1 MNFKDYINES
11 EVKLTGSSDV
21 VDKLKVLKLAV
32 DDWLKATETS
42 YEGNSA
48 FIITKAIKN
57 VNSHVKKTAESIVN
71 AVNMEKKYKGK

>member
-1 MNFKDYINES
+1 MDFKDFLNEG
-11 EVKLTGSSDV
+11 EVKIAGSSDV
-21 VDKLKVLKLAV
+21 VNKLKVLKLAV
-32 DDWLKATETS
+32 DDWLKAAETS
-42 YEGNSA
+42 HEGNSA